1 MYTPSHFEE
10 SRLPV
15 LHELMQDYPFAA
27 VVAVTADGL
36 QATHVPLILEATRG
50 ALGTL
55 KGHIA
60 RANAMWQQIAG
71 DAEVLAI
78 FQGANHYISPS
89 WYPSKVEHGRVVP
102 TWNYV
107 AVHARGRIAWIHDK
121 DWLRSFLGAL
131 TNHHERNHAVPWHVS
146 DAPQEYLQRMLGAIV
161 GFEISITHITGSWKL
176 SQNRSEP
183 DRAGVIAALS
193 AHTDDASRD
202 MASLIDSTRRR

>member
-15 LHELMQDYPFAA
+15 LHELMRDYPFAA
-27 VVAVTADGL
+27 VVAITADGL

-60 RANAMWQQIAG
+60 RANSTWQQTAAG
-71 DAEVLAI
+71 AETLAI
-78 FQGANHYISPS
+78 FQGANHYVSPT

-107 AVHARGRIAWIHDK
+107 AVHARGHIAWIHDK
-121 DWLRSFLGAL
+121 DWLRGLVEAL
-131 TNHHERNHAVPWHVS
+131 TNHHERHHAAPWHVS
-146 DAPQEYLQRMLGAIV
+146 DAPAEYLQRMLGAIV